1 MILYLYESH
10 DFTFFIKKKEYPLI
24 DLNLFQAS
32 PRWDVIISFDC
43 LPNK

>member
-1 MILYLYESH
+1 MILPFLL
-10 DFTFFIKKKEYPLI
+10 KKKEYPLI

-32 PRWDVIISFDC
+32 PRWYDIISFDC